1 MEGLAPE
8 ATSRNPDAMQ
18 PGALMYLYFR
28 LGGVEQ
34 DEGTPQQ
41 ALVYFR
47 RALDVAIKWDGSSA
61 SLNSRE
67 RAAASDSQ
75 NVNAR
80 RVLVGCIWR
89 LAAMWADDKP
99 ELALEYARRAV
110 QISEDLHAADPMNV
124 ESRYHASRGYVA
136 LGESSIRMQSK
147 RCRPSVS

>member
-67 RAAASDSQ
+67 RAAASPERERPPGSC
-75 NVNAR
+75 
-80 RVLVGCIWR
+80 RVY
-89 LAAMWADDKP
+89 LAA
-99 ELALEYARRAV
+99 
-110 QISEDLHAADPMNV
+110 
-124 ESRYHASRGYVA
+124 
-136 LGESSIRMQSK
+136 
-147 RCRPSVS
+147 CRDVG